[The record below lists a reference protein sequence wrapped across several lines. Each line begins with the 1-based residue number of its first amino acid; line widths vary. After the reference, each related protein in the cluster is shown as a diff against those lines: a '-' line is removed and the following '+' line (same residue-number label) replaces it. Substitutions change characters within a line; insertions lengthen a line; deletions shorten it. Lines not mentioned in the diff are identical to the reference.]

1 MEDFFEKSEW
11 IDQAESPFEAL
22 ERLSEI
28 AAYHGF
34 DHVTCIEIVSPDAA
48 PPDHLVLVKMPPE
61 WVRRYVEHRYAL
73 SDPVMLK
80 VARSSE
86 PFTWEEAAQGAHR
99 NGQRIMSE
107 ATEFGMSAGLTVP
120 VHGPSGY
127 RAQVTMAGAKIDLD
141 PRTTRAMR
149 FLAITAHERARSL
162 IRSLDPVADIGL
174 SARERDCLIW
184 VAAGKSDW
192 AIGRI
197 LGISEA
203 TVHWHIERAKKK
215 FDASTRIQAIVSA
228 MRAGTLTL

>member
-1 MEDFFEKSEW
+1 MDDFFEKSEW
-11 IDQAESPFEAL
+11 IDQAQSPYEAL

-28 AAYHGF
+28 AAFHGF

-48 PPDHLVLVKMPPE
+48 PPDHMVLVKMPPE
-61 WVRRYVEHRYAL
+61 WVHRYVEHRYAL
-73 SDPVMLK
+73 TDPVMLK
-80 VARSSE
+80 VARTNE
-86 PFTWEEAAQGAHR
+86 PFTWDDLGQAASRGGRQILG
-99 NGQRIMSE
+99 E
-107 ATEFGMSAGLTVP
+107 ATEFGICAGLTVP

-127 RAQVTMAGAKIDLD
+127 RAQVTMAGRQVDLD

-149 FLAITAHERARSL
+149 FLAITAHERARTL
-162 IRSLDPVADIGL
+162 IRALDPVADIGL
-174 SARERDCLIW
+174 SARERDCLVW

-228 MRAGTLTL
+228 MRAGVLTL